1 MTDWPD
7 EMRRM
12 RAARERVRAADTDEL
27 WRFEEPRPPADAD
40 RLREVAGRLGHEL
53 DRAYV
58 SFLLAAD
65 GWPALFQDIDVFGTG
80 ELLGSPAM
88 ETARM
93 LVDSMEPDA
102 LMRSGLARDALL
114 PIAASTTTID
124 FFVMPVMPVMPMAPG
139 DVVAPVIWIAGAEVE
154 RYPSFPDFF
163 RHMIG
168 MNLEEAEV
176 LRAENDG

>member
-12 RAARERVRAADTDEL
+12 RDAKERVRASDTDEL
-27 WRFEEPRPPADAD
+27 WRFEEPRPPADAE
-40 RLREVAGRLGHEL
+40 RLREVAASLGHEL

-80 ELLGSPAM
+80 DLLGSPAM

-102 LMRSGLARDALL
+102 LTRSGLDPAALL
-114 PIAASTTTID
+114 PIAASSTTID
-124 FFVMPVMPVMPMAPG
+124 FFVMPVTSG
-139 DVVAPVIWIAGAEVE
+139 DAVAPVIWIAGAEVE

-163 RHMIG
+163 RRMIG
-168 MNLEEAEV
+168 MNLDEAEV
-176 LRAENDG
+176 LRAENQG

>member
-1 MTDWPD
+1 
-7 EMRRM
+7 MRD
-12 RAARERVRAADTDEL
+12 AKERVRASDTDEL
-27 WRFEEPRPPADAD
+27 WRFEEPRPPADAE
-40 RLREVAGRLGHEL
+40 RLREVAGALGHEL
-53 DRAYV
+53 DGAYV

-65 GWPALFQDIDVFGTG
+65 GWPALFQDVDVFGTG

-102 LMRSGLARDALL
+102 LTRSGLDRAALL

-124 FFVMPVMPVMPMAPG
+124 FLVMPVTSG
-139 DVVAPVIWIAGAEVE
+139 DGPAPVIWIAGAEVE

-168 MNLEEAEV
+168 MNLDEAEA
-176 LRAENDG
+176 LRAENEG